1 MLPNLTLVLFV
12 REVGWKKKVEK
23 KRDSLHSPQMD
34 LRKFMLGY
42 DEEA

>member
-1 MLPNLTLVLFV
+1 M
-12 REVGWKKKVEK
+12 REVGWKKKIVEK

-34 LRKFMLGY
+34 LGKFMLGY